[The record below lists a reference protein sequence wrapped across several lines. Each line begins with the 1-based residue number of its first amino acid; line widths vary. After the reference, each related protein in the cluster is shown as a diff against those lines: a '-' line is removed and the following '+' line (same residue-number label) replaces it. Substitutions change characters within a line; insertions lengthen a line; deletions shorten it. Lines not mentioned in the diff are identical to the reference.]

1 MASSIRAAAKVDWSK
16 LTVSLGLKKETVAAL
31 QAFRK
36 RNDEA
41 RRVVLALKEQKTDI
55 DFEHYRSLL
64 KNKGIVNE
72 AEKALSSFKP
82 VKTDLNA
89 QMKIVE
95 IIESKAVE
103 NAKKTVARVDDELKD
118 LHSTL
123 TNIEQTRPF
132 EDITVEEI
140 VKAKPEINDIV
151 EKMVKRGQWGVPGYE
166 EKFGYGS

>member
-1 MASSIRAAAKVDWSK
+1 MASSIRAAAKIDWSK

-55 DFEHYRSLL
+55 DFEHYRSTL

-72 AEKALSSFKP
+72 AEKALKSFKP
-82 VKTDLNA
+82 AKIDLIE

-95 IIESKAVE
+95 NVESKAVE
-103 NAKKTVARVDDELKD
+103 NARKTVARVDEELKN
-118 LHSTL
+118 LQNTL
-123 TNIEQTRPF
+123 TNIEHTRPF
-132 EDITVEEI
+132 EDIT
-140 VKAKPEINDIV
+140 AKPEINDIV

>member
-1 MASSIRAAAKVDWSK
+1 MASSIRAAAKIDWSK

-55 DFEHYRSLL
+55 DFEHYRSTL

-72 AEKALSSFKP
+72 AEKALKSFKP
-82 VKTDLNA
+82 AKIDLIE

-95 IIESKAVE
+95 NVESKAVE
-103 NAKKTVARVDDELKD
+103 NARKTVARVDEELKN
-118 LHSTL
+118 LQNTL
-123 TNIEQTRPF
+123 TNIEHTRPF
-132 EDITVEEI
+132 EDITEI